1 MTWSQSLS
9 LASSQYWPY
18 SIEILMTTTT
28 QVTVF
33 ENNELRIAGETAE
46 IKLLKFA
53 SVPCRYYL
61 RLELIFLFVVKLCPY
76 LVVTQ

>member
-1 MTWSQSLS
+1 VTH
-9 LASSQYWPY
+9 ATE
-18 SIEILMTTTT
+18 IEILMTTTT

-53 SVPCRYYL
+53 SVPGIICDWS
-61 RLELIFLFVVKLCPY
+61 
-76 LVVTQ
+76 